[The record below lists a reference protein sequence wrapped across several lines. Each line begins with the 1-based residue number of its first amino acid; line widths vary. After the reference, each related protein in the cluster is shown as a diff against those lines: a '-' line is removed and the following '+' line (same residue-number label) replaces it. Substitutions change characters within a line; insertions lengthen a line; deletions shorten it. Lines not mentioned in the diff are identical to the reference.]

1 MHERIKKILV
11 VCMSV
16 IVYRCVCLFVFVRV
30 LLISP
35 WVKVETKKTSVESQL
50 SLSKNTEY
58 KATNPNYGTPDQPER
73 WSWLK
78 QHRSRERGSE
88 TTPFCSEKI
97 KLGKLVRQQW
107 QPLCEL

>member
-1 MHERIKKILV
+1 
-11 VCMSV
+11 MSESRK
-16 IVYRCVCLFVFVRV
+16 YCGTFVMCPRFYSSFFNHSHGGCNRQKFV
-30 LLISP
+30 
-35 WVKVETKKTSVESQL
+35 TKKTSVESQL